1 MKTDEILLKR
11 ETKATP
17 NLIKEIRKF
26 RNKGLS
32 FTQLANRF
40 NLSRSYIYYLCLE
53 DEDLEKCRKRMAE
66 YSREYYAENRDAIIE
81 RSKVNQKKIRE
92 RKEEIMK
99 KAGKKRCFIGRAR
112 NL

>member
-11 ETKATP
+11 KTKATP
-17 NLIKEIRKF
+17 ELVKEIRKF

-53 DEDLEKCRKRMAE
+53 GEDLEKCKKRMAE
-66 YSREYYAENRDAIIE
+66 YSKEYYAENREAIIE
-81 RSKVNQKKIRE
+81 RSKATQKKTRE
-92 RKEEIMK
+92 RKAEIMK

>member
-11 ETKATP
+11 KTKATP
-17 NLIKEIRKF
+17 ELVKKIQKF
-26 RNKGLS
+26 RNNGLS

-53 DEDLEKCRKRMAE
+53 DEDLEKCKKRMAK
-66 YSREYYAENRDAIIE
+66 YSKEYYAENRDAIIE
-81 RSKVNQKKIRE
+81 RSKATQKKIRE
-92 RKEEIMK
+92 RKAEIIK